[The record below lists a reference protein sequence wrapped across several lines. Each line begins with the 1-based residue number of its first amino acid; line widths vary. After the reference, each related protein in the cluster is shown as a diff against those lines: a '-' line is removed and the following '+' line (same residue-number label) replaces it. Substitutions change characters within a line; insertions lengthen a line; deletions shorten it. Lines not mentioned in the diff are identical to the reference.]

1 MKKWNYIKPKN
12 LSAERPDWLIS
23 EHTRNIVAAFA
34 EYSEYTESEVV
45 DKFLKNLL
53 TDEDFVNWAKN
64 KRNNKRL
71 LKQLGIEETEEKIV
85 GSIKTV
91 SQ

>member
-1 MKKWNYIKPKN
+1 MRKWSYIKPKN
-12 LSAERPDWLIS
+12 QNLDNVDWVIS
-23 EHTRNIVAAFA
+23 EHTRNVVAAFA

-53 TDEDFVNWAKN
+53 TDAEFIEWIKN

-71 LKQLGIEETEEKIV
+71 LKQLELEELEV
-85 GSIKTV
+85 
-91 SQ
+91 